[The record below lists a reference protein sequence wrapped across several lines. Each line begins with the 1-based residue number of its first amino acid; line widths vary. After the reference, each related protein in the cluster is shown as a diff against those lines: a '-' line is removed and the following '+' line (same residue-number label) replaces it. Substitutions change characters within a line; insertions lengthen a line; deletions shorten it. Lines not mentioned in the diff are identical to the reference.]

1 MVSFILGLAVT
12 AALFYISALYKSASL
27 LMFGYAGA
35 GLLILAALFL
45 SYRMHT
51 IQCGIAV
58 PISIAECGKPLT
70 VQILLDNHSV
80 LPCLK
85 FRCLMEQ
92 KSHFLNRKDRE
103 WMQGGLAASGK
114 NRFDYS
120 FLTNNYGSYHVQ
132 MKKVRVYD
140 LTGLFYFQK
149 KVGCGVSVQV
159 LPKMQEIGVH
169 ISEAS
174 RNFFGEAD
182 VYDEFR
188 PGDDHSELFQM
199 REFRPGDKIQR
210 IHWKLS
216 AKQEELL
223 VKEDSMPKACPV
235 ALFLDYKNV
244 RRRRAENV
252 NAYLVILAAISFSLM
267 DAGCPHYAVWY
278 SSRREDIVRV
288 RVDDEES
295 LFLFLSSYLEETFQK
310 QTRDLV
316 SAYQDKY
323 KGEHYL
329 FAFQLDECLRL
340 RKNGEIIRSF
350 HLENWKK
357 ELETLEIIA

>member
-1 MVSFILGLAVT
+1 
-12 AALFYISALYKSASL
+12 
-27 LMFGYAGA
+27 
-35 GLLILAALFL
+35 
-45 SYRMHT
+45 
-51 IQCGIAV
+51 
-58 PISIAECGKPLT
+58 
-70 VQILLDNHSV
+70 
-80 LPCLK
+80 
-85 FRCLMEQ
+85 
-92 KSHFLNRKDRE
+92 
-103 WMQGGLAASGK
+103 MQGGLAASGK

-182 VYDEFR
+182 VYDDFR
-188 PGDDHSELFQM
+188 PGDDHSELFQI

-316 SAYQDKY
+316 SAYQEKY

-357 ELETLEIIA
+357 ELEALEIIA

>member
-1 MVSFILGLAVT
+1 
-12 AALFYISALYKSASL
+12 
-27 LMFGYAGA
+27 
-35 GLLILAALFL
+35 
-45 SYRMHT
+45 
-51 IQCGIAV
+51 
-58 PISIAECGKPLT
+58 
-70 VQILLDNHSV
+70 
-80 LPCLK
+80 
-85 FRCLMEQ
+85 
-92 KSHFLNRKDRE
+92 
-103 WMQGGLAASGK
+103 
-114 NRFDYS
+114 
-120 FLTNNYGSYHVQ
+120 
-132 MKKVRVYD
+132 
-140 LTGLFYFQK
+140 
-149 KVGCGVSVQV
+149 
-159 LPKMQEIGVH
+159 
-169 ISEAS
+169 
-174 RNFFGEAD
+174 
-182 VYDEFR
+182 
-188 PGDDHSELFQM
+188 
-199 REFRPGDKIQR
+199 
-210 IHWKLS
+210 
-216 AKQEELL
+216 
-223 VKEDSMPKACPV
+223 MPKACPV

-316 SAYQDKY
+316 SAYQEKY

-357 ELETLEIIA
+357 ELEALEIIA

>member
-1 MVSFILGLAVT
+1 
-12 AALFYISALYKSASL
+12 
-27 LMFGYAGA
+27 
-35 GLLILAALFL
+35 
-45 SYRMHT
+45 
-51 IQCGIAV
+51 
-58 PISIAECGKPLT
+58 
-70 VQILLDNHSV
+70 
-80 LPCLK
+80 
-85 FRCLMEQ
+85 
-92 KSHFLNRKDRE
+92 
-103 WMQGGLAASGK
+103 
-114 NRFDYS
+114 
-120 FLTNNYGSYHVQ
+120 
-132 MKKVRVYD
+132 
-140 LTGLFYFQK
+140 
-149 KVGCGVSVQV
+149 
-159 LPKMQEIGVH
+159 
-169 ISEAS
+169 
-174 RNFFGEAD
+174 
-182 VYDEFR
+182 
-188 PGDDHSELFQM
+188 M
-199 REFRPGDKIQR
+199 REFRPGEKKQR

-357 ELETLEIIA
+357 ELEALEIIA

>member
-1 MVSFILGLAVT
+1 MVSFILGMAVT
-12 AALFYISALYKSASL
+12 LALFYISVLYKSASL
-27 LMFGYAGA
+27 LLFGYAGA
-35 GLLILAALFL
+35 GLLLLAALFL
-45 SYRMHT
+45 TYRMRT
-51 IQCGIAV
+51 IQCSIAI
-58 PISIAECGKPLT
+58 PISITECGRPLT
-70 VQILLDNHSV
+70 VQILLENKSP

-85 FRCLMEQ
+85 FRCLLEQ
-92 KSHFLNRKDRE
+92 KSNFLNRKHRE
-103 WMQGGLAASGK
+103 WLQGGLAAYGD

-120 FLTNNYGSYHVQ
+120 FVTDNYGSYRIQ

-149 KVGCGVSVQV
+149 KVVYGGSVQA

-174 RNFFGEAD
+174 RNFSGEAD
-182 VYDEFR
+182 VYDDFR

-235 ALFLDYKNV
+235 VLFLDYKND
-244 RRRRAENV
+244 RRHRAERV
-252 NAYLVILAAISFSLM
+252 NAYLTILSGISFSLM
-267 DAGCPHYAVWY
+267 DAGCAHYAAWY
-278 SSRREDIVRV
+278 SGRREDIVRV

-295 LFLFLSSYLEETFQK
+295 LFLFLSGYLEETFQK
-310 QTRDLV
+310 QAKDLAE
-316 SAYQDKY
+316 AYQDKY
-323 KGEHYL
+323 KGERYL
-329 FAFQLDECLRL
+329 FAFQLDERLRL
-340 RKNGEIIRSF
+340 MKNGETIMRF
-350 HLENWKK
+350 HPENWKK
-357 ELETLEIIA
+357 ELEGLEIIV